1 MSGFRPFHFDSP
13 GAVCI
18 AAGGNGRRFHL
29 HWEPAVERLFVRRMG
44 GLECRNSRLGP
55 LRICGRT
62 SRHSAMRLSPKGL
75 DMLASQGHKIN
86 WAWVNDVE
94 TTCGLS
100 VTPMPDHP
108 AVFLENPK

>member
-1 MSGFRPFHFDSP
+1 MRENFRD
-13 GAVCI
+13 A
-18 AAGGNGRRFHL
+18 L
-29 HWEPAVERLFVRRMG
+29 
-44 GLECRNSRLGP
+44 
-55 LRICGRT
+55 
-62 SRHSAMRLSPKGL
+62 LSPKGL

-108 AVFLENPK
+108 AVFWENPK

>member
-1 MSGFRPFHFDSP
+1 VSQQSAWSIAYMRENFPAFRD
-13 GAVCI
+13 A
-18 AAGGNGRRFHL
+18 L
-29 HWEPAVERLFVRRMG
+29 
-44 GLECRNSRLGP
+44 
-55 LRICGRT
+55 
-62 SRHSAMRLSPKGL
+62 LSPKGL

-108 AVFLENPK
+108 AVFWENPK